1 MSAAVAP
8 PTRTAREFDGR
19 LCNTEDDD
27 GDERSVATG
36 GSFPK
41 CRSAV
46 GAYDMSGN
54 VAEWTDDQT
63 VRGGDFRLLRRGRLL
78 SGGGCR
84 SEGSARASI
93 GFRCCS
99 DFTEPWNPSTE
110 GARAGCAGPGA
121 DREPGGPLGPLGRAV
136 RALPWRG
143 RARGWPRGLRA
154 VAPAVRPHRAAEAG
168 RLGGD
173 LARAIDEGVPGTAMP
188 AFKALPAAER
198 AALVAEVL
206 ALRGGAP
213 APDHDE
219 PGRAAPRRAPCS
231 GRPGLRRLP

>member
-1 MSAAVAP
+1 MQCPGGTILIRTGRFPKNSGTGNRIKGAEGVALARAGNAFCIDAYEYPGKGQRPRTSVTHTAASGLCKAAGKRLCSDREWLRACVGRGGAAYP
-8 PTRTAREFDGR
+8 YGKEFDGR

-63 VRGGDFRLLRRGRLL
+63 VRGGDFASSDEDASCRAGGR
-78 SGGGCR
+78 R

-99 DFTEPWNPSTE
+99 DFTEP
-110 GARAGCAGPGA
+110 
-121 DREPGGPLGPLGRAV
+121 
-136 RALPWRG
+136 
-143 RARGWPRGLRA
+143 
-154 VAPAVRPHRAAEAG
+154 
-168 RLGGD
+168 
-173 LARAIDEGVPGTAMP
+173 
-188 AFKALPAAER
+188 
-198 AALVAEVL
+198 
-206 ALRGGAP
+206 
-213 APDHDE
+213 
-219 PGRAAPRRAPCS
+219 
-231 GRPGLRRLP
+231 